1 MAHVPHRSALNH
13 AQGTSS
19 AGGKVP
25 RVKWGTAA
33 LVVAAMIGSAAAVQ
47 QALTVRDRRRFPA
60 PGLLVTVEGHPMHLR
75 VRGPD
80 TSGPTVVLEAGMGS
94 FSPNWHW
101 VQEELA
107 PTVRSVA
114 YDRAGFGWS
123 RPSRRQ
129 RDAQTIAI
137 ELRDALREAG
147 IEPPYV
153 LAGHS
158 FGGLPVR
165 AFADL
170 YPELTAGL
178 VLVDAS
184 HPDQWVRW
192 PTPHAAQIL
201 EISQRIMGWLGWFG
215 LLRLLNL
222 SRQISAGLPK
232 RQAAELRAGAALPGC
247 AATEAAQIRSW
258 SVSREQL
265 NAAAS
270 LGDLPLAV
278 IAVSEQ
284 PVGGE
289 LLTALQHE
297 LAELTENASFEILQG
312 ASHESLI
319 SDRDHARAVAT
330 TILRVVHQNR
340 NSTTSHQ

>member
-1 MAHVPHRSALNH
+1 M
-13 AQGTSS
+13 
-19 AGGKVP
+19 
-25 RVKWGTAA
+25 KWGRPG
-33 LVVAAMIGSAAAVQ
+33 VIVVIVVIVAAVMGAAAAVQ
-47 QALTVRDRRRFPA
+47 QALTVRDRRRFPP
-60 PGLLVTVEGHPMHLR
+60 PGLLVNVDGHQMHLQ

-80 TSGPTVVLEAGMGS
+80 IDGPTVVLDAGMGS

-101 VQEELA
+101 VQVELA
-107 PTVRSVA
+107 PTVKSVA
-114 YDRAGFGWS
+114 YDRAGLGWS

-129 RDAQTIAI
+129 RDAQTIAM

-201 EISQRIMGWLGWFG
+201 EVSQRIVGWLGWFG
-215 LLRLLNL
+215 LLRVLNL
-222 SRQISAGLPK
+222 SRRISAGLPA
-232 RQAAELRAGAALPGC
+232 RQAAELRAGAALPGY

-265 NAAAS
+265 RAAAP
-270 LGDLPLAV
+270 LDDLPLAV
-278 IAVSEQ
+278 LAVSEQ

-289 LLTALQHE
+289 LLTALQRQ
-297 LAELTENASFEILQG
+297 LSELTAHASFETVQG

-319 SDRDHARAVAT
+319 SDREHARVVAK
-330 TILRVVHQNR
+330 TILSVVQAAR
-340 NSTTSHQ
+340 DRDRAKTIG

>member
-1 MAHVPHRSALNH
+1 M
-13 AQGTSS
+13 
-19 AGGKVP
+19 
-25 RVKWGTAA
+25 KWGRPGVI
-33 LVVAAMIGSAAAVQ
+33 LVIVVIVAAVMGAAAAVQ
-47 QALTVRDRRRFPA
+47 QALTVRDRRRFPP
-60 PGLLVTVEGHPMHLR
+60 PGLLVNVDGHQMHLQ

-80 TSGPTVVLEAGMGS
+80 IDGPTVVLDAGMGS

-101 VQEELA
+101 VQVELA
-107 PTVRSVA
+107 PTVKSVA
-114 YDRAGFGWS
+114 YDRAGLGWS

-129 RDAQTIAI
+129 RDAQTIAM

-184 HPDQWVRW
+184 HPDQRVRW
-192 PTPHAAQIL
+192 PTLHAAQIL
-201 EISQRIMGWLGWFG
+201 EVSQRIVGWLGWFG
-215 LLRLLNL
+215 LLRVLNL
-222 SRQISAGLPK
+222 SRRISAGLPA
-232 RQAAELRAGAALPGC
+232 RQAAELRAGAALPGY

-265 NAAAS
+265 RAAAP
-270 LGDLPLAV
+270 LDDLPLAV
-278 IAVSEQ
+278 LAVSEQ

-289 LLTALQHE
+289 LLTALQRQ
-297 LAELTENASFEILQG
+297 LSELTAHASFETVQG

-319 SDRDHARAVAT
+319 SDREHARVVAK
-330 TILRVVHQNR
+330 TILSVVQAAR
-340 NSTTSHQ
+340 DRDRAKTIG

>member
-1 MAHVPHRSALNH
+1 M
-13 AQGTSS
+13 
-19 AGGKVP
+19 
-25 RVKWGTAA
+25 KWGRPG
-33 LVVAAMIGSAAAVQ
+33 VIVVIVVIVAAVMGAAAAVQ
-47 QALTVRDRRRFPA
+47 QALTVRDRRRFPP
-60 PGLLVTVEGHPMHLR
+60 PGLLVNVDGHQMHLQ

-80 TSGPTVVLEAGMGS
+80 IDGPTVVLDAGMGS

-101 VQEELA
+101 VQVELA
-107 PTVRSVA
+107 PTVKSVA
-114 YDRAGFGWS
+114 YDRAGLGWS

-129 RDAQTIAI
+129 RDAQTIAM

-192 PTPHAAQIL
+192 PTLHAAQIL
-201 EISQRIMGWLGWFG
+201 EVSQRIVGWLGWFG
-215 LLRLLNL
+215 LLRVLNL
-222 SRQISAGLPK
+222 SRRISAGLPA
-232 RQAAELRAGAALPGC
+232 RQAAELRAGAALPGY

-265 NAAAS
+265 RAAAP
-270 LGDLPLAV
+270 LDDLPLAV
-278 IAVSEQ
+278 LAVSEQ

-289 LLTALQHE
+289 LLTALQRQ
-297 LAELTENASFEILQG
+297 LSELTAHASFETVQG

-319 SDRDHARAVAT
+319 SDREHARVVAK
-330 TILRVVHQNR
+330 TILSVVQAAR
-340 NSTTSHQ
+340 DRDRAKTIG